1 MNDRVTALLLFT
13 SSILNILFVL
23 LGILFILRRGGFKYL
38 SQKLFHKKSQEEY
51 YEPYYLHKKS
61 QFELLPKSDLD
72 IIFLGDSLTEE
83 GQWSELLENPNI
95 KNRGIGGDTTDLILN
110 RLDTILAS
118 KPKKVFLMVGIN
130 DMLGLGKAIKTK
142 EQILLVYSAIL
153 TELQTKVPNTEV
165 FIQSILPVNNK
176 TTRYWQDNNNILQIN
191 LQLRKL
197 AEELSYQY
205 IDVHSHLSNS
215 KHQLDIC
222 YTEDGLHL
230 NGRGYLKWKKAVEKY
245 VNDTYR
251 NVSENISTKDVITEY
266 QGQSL

>member
-1 MNDRVTALLLFT
+1 MNDITILLLFT

-23 LGILFILRRGGFKYL
+23 LGTSFFIRKGGFKYL
-38 SQKLFHKKSQEEY
+38 SNIFFNKDSQEEY
-51 YEPYYLHKKS
+51 YDPYYLHKKS
-61 QFELLPKSDLD
+61 QFEVLPKSDLD

-118 KPKKVFLMVGIN
+118 KPKKVFLMMGIN
-130 DMLGLGKAIKTK
+130 DLLGLRKAVKTP

-153 TELQTKVPNTEV
+153 TEFQKKVPNTEV

-176 TTRYWQDNNNILQIN
+176 ITRYWQDNNNILQIN
-191 LQLRKL
+191 FHLRKL
-197 AEELSYQY
+197 AQELSYQY
-205 IDVHSHLSNS
+205 IDVYSHLSDSDN
-215 KHQLDIC
+215 QLDIC

-230 NGRGYLKWKKAVEKY
+230 NGRGYLRWKTVVEKY
-245 VNDTYR
+245 VNGTCK
-251 NVSENISTKDVITEY
+251 NGSENISTEDVFTEC
-266 QGQSL
+266 